1 MSAEPGQKPAR
12 GRRGRPKVASDAT
25 HREAVTRAAWTC
37 FLERG
42 YGRTT
47 MGDVAAVAHMS
58 LSTIYRFFPSKTD
71 LFSAVVALHR
81 QSMLALPGAYDDLPL
96 DVALGR
102 IFQIDLDDEAR
113 RQREALMTMLLVES
127 RQFPELE
134 TLLHEHGPQHAQRL
148 LAEWLER
155 QQRLNRLAVSDAGIA
170 AKMLMDVVFGAT
182 SLKSTDAPQWPGGDD
197 RPAYLRHCFSMI
209 AEGLKP
215 RDTA

>member
-1 MSAEPGQKPAR
+1 MSAEPGQKPTR
-12 GRRGRPKVASDAT
+12 GRRGRPKVASDDT
-25 HREAVTRAAWTC
+25 HRQAVTRAAWTC
-37 FLERG
+37 FLEHG

-47 MGDVAAVAHMS
+47 MGDVAAAARMS

-71 LFSAVVALHR
+71 LFSAVVALLR

-127 RQFPELE
+127 RQFPELA
-134 TLLHEHGPQHAQRL
+134 TLLHEQGPMHAQRL

-155 QQRLNRLAVSDAGIA
+155 QQSLNRLAVPDAVIA
-170 AKMLMDVVFGAT
+170 ARMLMDVVFGA
-182 SLKSTDAPQWPGGDD
+182 SSMKPPDAPHWPGGDD
-197 RPAYLRHCFSMI
+197 RPAYLRLCFSMI

-215 RDTA
+215 RGAA